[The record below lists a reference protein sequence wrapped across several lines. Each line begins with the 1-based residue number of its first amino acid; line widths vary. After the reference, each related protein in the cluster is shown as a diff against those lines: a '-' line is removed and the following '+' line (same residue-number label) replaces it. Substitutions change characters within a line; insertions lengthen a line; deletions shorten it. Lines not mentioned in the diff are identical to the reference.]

1 MIGNSISLVPQ
12 ITLQMRQDPEVI
24 PHRTYEK
31 CAAWILDNIDET
43 GYFRGEKTID
53 ETEFDIDCR
62 VVCSPYRQDRGVIT
76 GVHFF
81 HAFAS
86 TYGEDGYE
94 INNDFSPL
102 ELEDYIVK

>member
-1 MIGNSISLVPQ
+1 MIGNSISLVPHM
-12 ITLQMRQDPEVI
+12 TVQMRQDPEVI
-24 PHRTYEK
+24 TYKTYEK
-31 CAAWILDNIDET
+31 CAKWILDNLDEAGEFT
-43 GYFRGEKTID
+43 GEKTID
-53 ETEFDIDCR
+53 DVCFDIDCR
-62 VVCSPYRQDRGVIT
+62 VVYSPYRQDRGVIT